1 MDQHVY
7 WHAPIWEVLLIA
19 LTSLGLIG
27 WLVSRAL
34 RRPSVSVALSTINP
48 ALLTQPIFFFDC
60 IKGITSLNVA
70 AEQTLHDLPS
80 CQKQFLTDVLTDT
93 LLEAYVEARL
103 TRQPDWPASG
113 YVLVATPVSRE
124 PDNVSGVLATV
135 IPERPLAPAEHVADE
150 HPIVDSDAWEPL
162 GATLRLHRVQPL
174 VYVRRIGA
182 NGNGESATIWQEY
195 RLSHLEDALLRYLL
209 EHHGEIQCSED
220 LFRAVWPDD
229 IVNGYG
235 LRPDQKDRLRRLVCQ
250 LRQHIEPDPGDPR
263 YVCTAHG
270 VGYAFYQ
277 GQEMII
283 Q

>member
-1 MDQHVY
+1 MSQYVY
-7 WHAPIWEVLLIA
+7 WHAPIWEVLLITLA
-19 LTSLGLIG
+19 SLGFIG

-34 RRPSVSVALSTINP
+34 RRPSVPVALSTINP
-48 ALLTQPIFFFDC
+48 ALLAQPIFFFDC
-60 IKGITSLNVA
+60 IKGVTSLNVA
-70 AEQTLHDLPS
+70 AERTLRDLPS
-80 CQKQFLTDVLTDT
+80 HQGQFLTDVLTDT

-103 TRQPDWPASG
+103 TRQPDWPTSG

-124 PDNVSGVLATV
+124 PDNVAGVLATV
-135 IPERPLAPAEHVADE
+135 IPERPLAPAERTASG
-150 HPIVDSDAWEPL
+150 HPQADSDAWEIL

-182 NGNGESATIWQEY
+182 NGNGESTTIWQAY

-209 EHHGEIQCSED
+209 KHHGEIQSSED

-229 IVNGYG
+229 VVNGYG

-277 GQEMII
+277 GQEMVV